1 MRLIVRHSWQQLP
14 GRFWSKWEHTPIPH
28 THTHTLGG
36 AFQKRYRYI
45 ASTLSL
51 PGIVTNALN
60 IISLYTWKHLS
71 FLCIT
76 IFSGFVVCFLI
87 RLYSMCTRMQLR
99 MSVLLYKLTACTQ
112 MNAFESAKPHFSN
125 GHYCTS
131 YSKCELSYG
140 MADSVAFN
148 CCLV

>member
-76 IFSGFVVCFLI
+76 IFSGFVVCVFDSIVFDVYENAITHVSIAIQADCVHANECVRISQTTFQQWALLHI
-87 RLYSMCTRMQLR
+87 VFEVRTQLR
-99 MSVLLYKLTACTQ
+99 
-112 MNAFESAKPHFSN
+112 N
-125 GHYCTS
+125 GRFGS
-131 YSKCELSYG
+131 
-140 MADSVAFN
+140 F
-148 CCLV
+148 